1 MAKNNTTSPTP
12 ASTAAWRQQQQQQ
25 QQQTGPEVYPYQP
38 ATNQLSPS
46 RSPSGPTYTQLGG
59 GGPRNP
65 AAYHAPGP
73 QQGELERDRMWLY

>member
-1 MAKNNTTSPTP
+1 MMGRMAKNNTTSPTP
-12 ASTAAWRQQQQQQ
+12 ASTVAWRQQQQQ
-25 QQQTGPEVYPYQP
+25 QQQTGPEGYPYQP

-59 GGPRNP
+59 GGPRNA

-73 QQGELERDRMWLY
+73 QQGKLRRG